1 MHTVH
6 LRRTALRD
14 LYRVLAGL
22 DPTIVDPTARMG
34 LPAKAGPGTR
44 ALTDEEIGLV
54 RTAAIGR
61 AHQPLRAAATIGL
74 AEATG
79 TTGEI
84 PNIGWEQVDLDSGAV
99 WLPGAT
105 PIRPRSGY
113 LTGWGRGVLR
123 RWHDNCPD
131 HGPVGPV
138 LPRRVGASRG
148 HSAQAQTANY
158 ISGLLRSAGVQG
170 SGVRPGSIRLW
181 AARTVLE
188 TAGVEAA
195 ARALGIGSLDAAARA
210 LGYQWQPPL

>member
-1 MHTVH
+1 M
-6 LRRTALRD
+6 
-14 LYRVLAGL
+14 
-22 DPTIVDPTARMG
+22 
-34 LPAKAGPGTR
+34 
-44 ALTDEEIGLV
+44 
-54 RTAAIGR
+54 
-61 AHQPLRAAATIGL
+61 
-74 AEATG
+74 
-79 TTGEI
+79 
-84 PNIGWEQVDLDSGAV
+84 
-99 WLPGAT
+99 
-105 PIRPRSGY
+105 
-113 LTGWGRGVLR
+113 
-123 RWHDNCPD
+123 
-131 HGPVGPV
+131 